1 MSRRPPAE
9 DAAAWLALWHELGLD
24 GVVPRRPAGEA
35 PPAARETAGGP
46 APSPPSSP
54 SRERKDPL
62 SLLPPPDSIF
72 DDQPGSAWAAIREV
86 VVDPDPERALA
97 RLRDDVIGDCRRC
110 RLHEGRNKLVFGV
123 GPATAR
129 LFFIGEGPGADEDR
143 LGEPFVGRA
152 GKLLDR
158 ILAAMGLD
166 RTRVYIGN
174 VVKCRPPGNRAPLPD
189 EAETCLPFLRAQ
201 IAIVQP
207 EVIVTLG
214 RVALEWLL
222 GEKVPSIT
230 RARGRWFAYRGI
242 PVKAT
247 FHPAYLLRNPAAKR
261 PVWEDMKDVLDRLGL
276 PVPRRGR
283 R

>member
-1 MSRRPPAE
+1 MSRRSPRE
-9 DAAAWLALWHELGLD
+9 DAAAWLATWHELGLD
-24 GVVPRRPAGEA
+24 GVVPVKPAAGEGEAVPESVPA
-35 PPAARETAGGP
+35 PGPGP
-46 APSPPSSP
+46 AVRP
-54 SRERKDPL
+54 RKDPL
-62 SLLPPPDSIF
+62 DLLPPPGSIL
-72 DDQPGSAWAAIREV
+72 DLDPSGPWEAIREV
-86 VVDPDPERALA
+86 VTEPEPERALA
-97 RLRDDVIGDCRRC
+97 RLRDEVIGDCRRC
-110 RLHEGRNKLVFGV
+110 RLHEGRNRLVFGV
-123 GPATAR
+123 GSPRAR
-129 LFFIGEGPGADEDR
+129 IFFIGEGPGADEDR

-201 IAIVQP
+201 VAIVQP

-230 RARGRWFAYRGI
+230 RARGRWFEYRGI

-261 PVWEDMKDVLDRLGL
+261 PVWEDMKDVLARLGL
-276 PVPRRGR
+276 PVPGSRRS
-283 R
+283 